1 MTRNWLGRVR
11 RWRHPPNCDERG
23 EDDSNLEKEQPVS
36 YFSSPSRQAR
46 SFSSPAAA
54 AGAVRTA
61 TAAPRPP
68 WIRISLLSYTT
79 IIVAH
84 SSKNSIPA
92 LCHRMLLRRLLDHN
106 TVLGYTL
113 HKIPLL
119 PRPPLLAHRHQLD
132 VHQCMHHLL
141 RKISGHMLVTMSS
154 PHASRKIL
162 LSTLPLRR
170 KSPNAASSTL
180 PLA

>member
-11 RWRHPPNCDERG
+11 RWRHPPTATNGAKMIRIWKR
-23 EDDSNLEKEQPVS
+23 SNLFLTFPLL
-36 YFSSPSRQAR
+36 PAR
-46 SFSSPAAA
+46 LAHSHHPPPPPEPFAP
-54 AGAVRTA
+54 A